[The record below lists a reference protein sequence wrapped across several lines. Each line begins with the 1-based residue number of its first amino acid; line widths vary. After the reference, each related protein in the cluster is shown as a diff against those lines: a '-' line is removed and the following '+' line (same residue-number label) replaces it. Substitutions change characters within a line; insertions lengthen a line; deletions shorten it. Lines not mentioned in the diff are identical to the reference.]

1 MKGGH
6 HNRMD
11 YYYRK
16 AKAEGYRSRA
26 AYKLKEINEKYN
38 VIRRGNIVVDLG
50 AAPGGWIQ
58 VSREIVGDDGLVIG
72 VDINEI
78 EKFPWSNVITIQ
90 ADITDEKIVEIIR
103 SVIPNGRMVDV
114 ILSDAAPKISG
125 IWDTD
130 HARQI
135 FIAENALKIAKELLK
150 PDGRCV
156 IKVFQGPLLNDFINK
171 VKEEFVEVK
180 IFKPSASR
188 KESSEVYVIAKRRK
202 ISLSQK

>member
-1 MKGGH
+1 LREGH

-16 AKAEGYRSRA
+16 AKVEGYRSRA
-26 AYKLKEINEKYN
+26 AYKLKEINKKYN
-38 VIRRGNIVVDLG
+38 VMRRGDIVIDLG

-78 EKFPWSNVITIQ
+78 EKFPWNNIITIR
-90 ADITDEKIVEIIR
+90 ADITNENIVEIIR
-103 SVIPNGRMVDV
+103 SAIPNGYMADV

-135 FIAENALKIAKELLK
+135 FIAENALKIARELLK
-150 PDGRCV
+150 PNGRCV

-188 KESSEVYVIAKRRK
+188 KESSEIYVIAKRRK
-202 ISLSQK
+202 IAPSQK

>member
-1 MKGGH
+1 LGKGY

-16 AKAEGYRSRA
+16 AKVEGYRSRA
-26 AYKLKEINEKYN
+26 AYKLKEINKKYN
-38 VIRRGNIVVDLG
+38 VIRKGDIVVDLG

-58 VSREIVGDDGLVIG
+58 VSREIVGDKGLIIG
-72 VDINEI
+72 VDINQI
-78 EKFPWSNVITIQ
+78 ERFPWNNVITIQ
-90 ADITDEKIVEIIR
+90 ADITEENIVEIIR
-103 SVIPNGRMVDV
+103 EAIPNGSMVDV
-114 ILSDAAPKISG
+114 VLSDAAPKISG

-156 IKVFQGPLLNDFINK
+156 IKVFQGPLLNDFIDK
-171 VKEEFVEVK
+171 VKREFMEVK
-180 IFKPSASR
+180 IFKPNASR
-188 KESSEVYVIAKRRK
+188 KESSEVYVIARKRK
-202 ISLSQK
+202 I